1 MLLVPLQVHRNVHR
15 GNHSRRVGAA
25 GHTDPM
31 PTAESRD
38 RRAADLRERAALVR
52 RDGWNPYASTW
63 SSGEVAGV
71 RAVLGEP
78 GAVDAAVET
87 WAPTLWGA
95 GAADADARTGYR
107 STRRWFATVMSLDA
121 EEAIDLTRPSGWPPI
136 DPDDGW
142 AKLLTEL
149 RADLERIDPGLVVR
163 QVKQKG
169 GQLCVWAEASD
180 PTLADAVHDRIAA
193 AEAQSA
199 VTCECCGRPGRIQ
212 QRSDG
217 WYQSLCGACA
227 QSGR

>member
-1 MLLVPLQVHRNVHR
+1 MLPILMHRQRNVHPR
-15 GNHSRRVGAA
+15 IQSRRVG
-25 GHTDPM
+25 GTVQTGLM

-52 RDGWNPYASTW
+52 RDGWSPYASTW

-95 GAADADARTGYR
+95 GAADADARTGYQ
-107 STRRWFATVMSLDA
+107 STREWFATVMSRNA
-121 EEAIDLTRPSGWPPI
+121 EESIDLTRPSGWPPI
-136 DPDDGW
+136 DPADGW
-142 AKLLTEL
+142 AKLLTDL
-149 RADLERIDPGLVVR
+149 RDDLERIDPHLVVR

-169 GQLCVWAEASD
+169 GQPSVWAEASV
-180 PTLADAVHDRIAA
+180 PTLADAVHDRISA
-193 AEAQSA
+193 AEEQSA
-199 VTCECCGRPGRIQ
+199 RTFELCGQPGTIRQRP
-212 QRSDG
+212 DG

>member
-1 MLLVPLQVHRNVHR
+1 
-15 GNHSRRVGAA
+15 
-25 GHTDPM
+25 M
-31 PTAESRD
+31 PTARSRD

-52 RDGWNPYASTW
+52 RDGWSPYASTW
-63 SSGEVAGV
+63 SSGEVLGV

-78 GAVDAAVET
+78 GAIDAAVET

-95 GAADADARTGYR
+95 GAADADARTGYQ

-121 EEAIDLTRPSGWPPI
+121 EESIDLTRPSGWPPI

-149 RADLERIDPGLVVR
+149 RADLERIDPELVVR

-193 AEAQSA
+193 AEEQSA
-199 VTCECCGRPGRIQ
+199 VTCERCGRPGSIR

-217 WYQSLCGACA
+217 WYQALCAKHAEAASETEG
-227 QSGR
+227 QP

>member
-1 MLLVPLQVHRNVHR
+1 
-15 GNHSRRVGAA
+15 
-25 GHTDPM
+25 M

-52 RDGWNPYASTW
+52 RDGWGPYASTW
-63 SSGEVAGV
+63 SSGEVLGV

-95 GAADADARTGYR
+95 GAAGADARTGYQ
-107 STRRWFATVMSLDA
+107 STREWFATVMSRNT
-121 EEAIDLTRPSGWPPI
+121 EESIDLTRPSGWPPI
-136 DPDDGW
+136 DPADGW
-142 AKLLTEL
+142 AKLLTDL
-149 RADLERIDPGLVVR
+149 RDDLERIDPHLVVR

-169 GQLCVWAEASD
+169 GQLSVWAEASV
-180 PTLADAVHDRIAA
+180 PELADAVHTRITE
-193 AEAQSA
+193 AEQQSA
-199 VTCECCGRPGRIQ
+199 RTCELCGQPGRVQ
-212 QRSDG
+212 QRTDG